1 MRKWCVVLALALA
14 GCVKGSPVDLQMC
27 EPVDTIQ
34 AGPYT
39 AYVCVV
45 RL

>member
-1 MRKWCVVLALALA
+1 MRKWLVVLALALA
-14 GCVKGSPVDLQMC
+14 GCVKGSPVEPQVC